1 MAATNFCEMYDCRT
15 TEFFRIDRF
24 SDIFIP
30 YHFKFIEVEDGHSS
44 QFNMS
49 YLADGND
56 WQGSATNKSITP
68 GHGFPLDTDD
78 DGITD
83 TQTYLLAQIDNSGFL
98 REEEFCHEGLGCT
111 GFGNG
116 TGIILQPRDEFDSN
130 PYYTFIPIPA
140 EISEDGDPIYTEDQ
154 TGYDP
159 GDGGGEECF
168 VAGTKVKM
176 SNGLEKNIED
186 IQIGEQVL
194 SYNIH
199 TKKLES
205 KKVTKLFT
213 QVHDLVDGD
222 ITVKTKFNNGVET
235 HNTIANPFW
244 SKDKGFVAADAERC
258 NTLHSWVKQT
268 NKGKDTEQL
277 KVGDT
282 LYHYNGKE
290 LQEVMVTEIEHIVEP
305 YIRTYD
311 ITIEDNH
318 TFFANGILTHNS
330 SGDGGDNDD
339 DNINT
344 YVYGCF
350 DPNADNYYCDEPDA
364 GCVNGCP
371 PDADACLDNGS
382 CTYGGTGTTYS
393 DVPNLLCC
401 LSNTHDGT
409 VRFSGEFPFSD
420 VESVVNLNELY
431 YGDSELNVGNV
442 YNADACNQVDCSIQ
456 EFDDEENLIPK
467 VHFDGHCVNSLGTHG
482 RFGHN
487 IVFDHYYN
495 IVLSNF
501 YYDEET
507 GEGNIQ
513 DPTLFHYPFVR
524 TRDPLDDD
532 TEQNAI
538 EYIDDMEN
546 EYRYFE
552 PINNVSVMDNDDW
565 EDFNNGLNNGDSEF
579 ETDTIEFQNGL
590 SSIVFDR
597 FQTGVDK
604 DGTELYN
611 LPIYRNLSC
620 QDIEDDA
627 GIVVDDY
634 TGKREDYDLADGF
647 TKSPF
652 SSGEIADI
660 FTETYTLG
668 DSHSKGIDFC
678 GGVNLVDDAFEIFF
692 DNPLY
697 FRVIM
702 NIFAQYT
709 EDIWF
714 RNIDENNELPNAT
727 NGFGLNSSG
736 VDEIITTEFAE
747 DYIINEFSLE
757 ENYNLNRDVL
767 IRIGFPLPPISFNEM
782 DCDGVRES
790 YLKLVNEFI
799 GEVIALTF
807 FQDFKLTGVDI
818 EPTMKNQLDVLSGI
832 DLREEVLN
840 ACDYI
845 EFMTLPGGLAMGD
858 GIYYGGN
865 EIPSIYFN
873 APYNG
878 NVGNTVADDMT
889 KEQYVR
895 TFDCN
900 TELNNN
906 LQFSKMR
913 AVCKDGSFVEMAQA
927 GPNGN
932 QNYIIHHGTTEEF
945 FNTGM
950 EACNSQLKL
959 NSNQDLYYLSDN
971 DGKESLGIFFYDS
984 ENKQNEN
991 FINDKDESFNQYN
1004 LLNGI
1009 LNSNG
1014 KGIKYIYELDTWEE
1028 NGWGKIYEAD
1038 FWDVIRSD
1046 VHDNDYPTSDNY
1058 RSNRIAPYWRM
1069 NYSECFSLNRC
1080 IVVDTLKPIIH
1091 AADENLPTSYYD
1103 TRQGITTFIKK
1114 EDLSETAQRKNQK
1127 FKLSF
1132 MMKTIDIDDGVDLKD
1147 TGIHTVLE
1155 FDDSKVSVNNKT
1167 FADNKIKTKK
1177 YKTSQCSPSGKN
1189 ENHYSN
1195 MLTKERYCTQTR
1207 ASFTNTIMNR
1217 WEKMEYVFEVDRDA
1231 NLKNYD
1237 GVNLYLTPLEFARTE
1252 YDLYPEIGDYDSIQN
1267 YMKNNASTILVDNV
1281 KFKEAYDFHPDVDV
1295 RKKKGP
1301 NDYGLVSLMEYYDK
1315 FKPTAK
1321 IEEFN
1326 DTTAPLELQF
1336 YFYPRFP
1343 YDDVLSPNREILL
1356 EQFEFKQFF
1365 ISDIDWGDG
1374 SPIEFDTDPKKIGTD
1389 RALYHTYEQ
1398 SGTYEIKGTMFT
1410 TVPELYIPSATPTNI
1425 NYEGNL
1431 GVGYNQKFTIKI
1443 NINEGL
1449 DEDFKYFGTDGFSF
1463 IPFKNSTPVI
1473 GGTSKQSIYYKALKR
1488 NLGILDGTQINNLL
1502 VESELLTKDFHGYPS
1517 GTSAIEET
1525 LGGESGWFKIN
1536 YVEGD
1541 TEFLMSNNVSVIPN
1555 TTYVESFELKHDGTL
1570 DSLNITF
1577 WNSTNGHREVS
1588 AIIEDLGIDNDG
1600 NFHKRISAEFTTA
1613 VDDTT
1618 IRAIDFKNVN
1628 GTLSFL
1634 AVKNIAFHLPTPDL
1648 DVTLV
1653 DVNYSRQSDRLK
1665 TEMAF
1670 QKIEDLYNDTG
1681 VFNLL
1686 NYYQQPA
1693 NNIFDNS
1700 AEYLS
1705 TLPFPRYFQEF
1716 DITGDSGTPDN
1727 QLTPVDADRWT
1738 VEGRPDIAEEIINN
1752 LTGGGVP
1759 IGIVGIHNIMDG
1771 GVQYL
1776 GIGPFVDNETF
1787 PEDEVVF
1794 PLNNAIATYAC
1805 AEVFGGNGDPNPSIG
1820 NYVVTLSTNTVQDNQ
1835 GRDWLTY
1842 DCINHNLEEEGN
1854 TFPVLSESDTYNLP
1868 EVYIN
1873 PTLQSQ
1879 NEQYT
1884 GQQYSSITKQLGK
1897 SIGDVDL
1904 STPKYYNKPK
1914 SIVDFFGFGETTFQ
1928 YGVELNP
1935 GPNYGI
1941 FSEHWETLQ
1950 GFGGNIVIS
1959 AGDATWNGEEGDL
1972 NYLQLKESIE
1982 IGATYELTV
1991 HVPVNDD
1998 PDGLKV
2004 YQIGQFELN
2013 EDGDGFDTIIENAYY
2028 EIVPG
2033 YETGIY
2039 TITFGPT
2046 QNDKFLIMSAGGAE
2060 VQIIIDYISLR
2071 KVVGTY
2077 NPRIPSLPNYWK
2089 NTIPQNYS
2097 IYNREGLGGE
2107 LIDTYSEQEW
2117 IDDYYYPVLPRYGQD
2132 GKFIEGDFP
2141 NNKTPFPL
2149 EGIIT
2154 NNKQEDENI
2163 LIGLSSD
2170 TDDINVLN
2178 DDGGNNNKG
2187 FIISDFKPK
2196 FQNDTLEIKKTK
2208 KINKLKK
2215 STKNRAF

>member
-1 MAATNFCEMYDCRT
+1 M
-15 TEFFRIDRF
+15 
-24 SDIFIP
+24 
-30 YHFKFIEVEDGHSS
+30 
-44 QFNMS
+44 
-49 YLADGND
+49 
-56 WQGSATNKSITP
+56 
-68 GHGFPLDTDD
+68 
-78 DGITD
+78 
-83 TQTYLLAQIDNSGFL
+83 
-98 REEEFCHEGLGCT
+98 
-111 GFGNG
+111 
-116 TGIILQPRDEFDSN
+116 
-130 PYYTFIPIPA
+130 
-140 EISEDGDPIYTEDQ
+140 
-154 TGYDP
+154 
-159 GDGGGEECF
+159 
-168 VAGTKVKM
+168 
-176 SNGLEKNIED
+176 
-186 IQIGEQVL
+186 
-194 SYNIH
+194 
-199 TKKLES
+199 
-205 KKVTKLFT
+205 
-213 QVHDLVDGD
+213 
-222 ITVKTKFNNGVET
+222 
-235 HNTIANPFW
+235 
-244 SKDKGFVAADAERC
+244 
-258 NTLHSWVKQT
+258 
-268 NKGKDTEQL
+268 
-277 KVGDT
+277 
-282 LYHYNGKE
+282 
-290 LQEVMVTEIEHIVEP
+290 
-305 YIRTYD
+305 
-311 ITIEDNH
+311 
-318 TFFANGILTHNS
+318 
-330 SGDGGDNDD
+330 
-339 DNINT
+339 
-344 YVYGCF
+344 
-350 DPNADNYYCDEPDA
+350 
-364 GCVNGCP
+364 
-371 PDADACLDNGS
+371 
-382 CTYGGTGTTYS
+382 
-393 DVPNLLCC
+393 
-401 LSNTHDGT
+401 
-409 VRFSGEFPFSD
+409 
-420 VESVVNLNELY
+420 
-431 YGDSELNVGNV
+431 
-442 YNADACNQVDCSIQ
+442 
-456 EFDDEENLIPK
+456 
-467 VHFDGHCVNSLGTHG
+467 
-482 RFGHN
+482 
-487 IVFDHYYN
+487 
-495 IVLSNF
+495 
-501 YYDEET
+501 
-507 GEGNIQ
+507 
-513 DPTLFHYPFVR
+513 
-524 TRDPLDDD
+524 
-532 TEQNAI
+532 
-538 EYIDDMEN
+538 
-546 EYRYFE
+546 
-552 PINNVSVMDNDDW
+552 
-565 EDFNNGLNNGDSEF
+565 
-579 ETDTIEFQNGL
+579 
-590 SSIVFDR
+590 
-597 FQTGVDK
+597 
-604 DGTELYN
+604 
-611 LPIYRNLSC
+611 
-620 QDIEDDA
+620 
-627 GIVVDDY
+627 
-634 TGKREDYDLADGF
+634 
-647 TKSPF
+647 
-652 SSGEIADI
+652 
-660 FTETYTLG
+660 
-668 DSHSKGIDFC
+668 
-678 GGVNLVDDAFEIFF
+678 
-692 DNPLY
+692 
-697 FRVIM
+697 
-702 NIFAQYT
+702 
-709 EDIWF
+709 
-714 RNIDENNELPNAT
+714 
-727 NGFGLNSSG
+727 
-736 VDEIITTEFAE
+736 
-747 DYIINEFSLE
+747 
-757 ENYNLNRDVL
+757 
-767 IRIGFPLPPISFNEM
+767 
-782 DCDGVRES
+782 
-790 YLKLVNEFI
+790 
-799 GEVIALTF
+799 
-807 FQDFKLTGVDI
+807 
-818 EPTMKNQLDVLSGI
+818 
-832 DLREEVLN
+832 
-840 ACDYI
+840 
-845 EFMTLPGGLAMGD
+845 
-858 GIYYGGN
+858 
-865 EIPSIYFN
+865 
-873 APYNG
+873 
-878 NVGNTVADDMT
+878 
-889 KEQYVR
+889 
-895 TFDCN
+895 
-900 TELNNN
+900 
-906 LQFSKMR
+906 
-913 AVCKDGSFVEMAQA
+913 
-927 GPNGN
+927 
-932 QNYIIHHGTTEEF
+932 
-945 FNTGM
+945 
-950 EACNSQLKL
+950 
-959 NSNQDLYYLSDN
+959 
-971 DGKESLGIFFYDS
+971 
-984 ENKQNEN
+984 
-991 FINDKDESFNQYN
+991 
-1004 LLNGI
+1004 
-1009 LNSNG
+1009 
-1014 KGIKYIYELDTWEE
+1014 
-1028 NGWGKIYEAD
+1028 
-1038 FWDVIRSD
+1038 
-1046 VHDNDYPTSDNY
+1046 
-1058 RSNRIAPYWRM
+1058 
-1069 NYSECFSLNRC
+1069 
-1080 IVVDTLKPIIH
+1080 
-1091 AADENLPTSYYD
+1091 
-1103 TRQGITTFIKK
+1103 
-1114 EDLSETAQRKNQK
+1114 
-1127 FKLSF
+1127 
-1132 MMKTIDIDDGVDLKD
+1132 
-1147 TGIHTVLE
+1147 
-1155 FDDSKVSVNNKT
+1155 
-1167 FADNKIKTKK
+1167 
-1177 YKTSQCSPSGKN
+1177 
-1189 ENHYSN
+1189 
-1195 MLTKERYCTQTR
+1195 
-1207 ASFTNTIMNR
+1207 
-1217 WEKMEYVFEVDRDA
+1217 
-1231 NLKNYD
+1231 
-1237 GVNLYLTPLEFARTE
+1237 
-1252 YDLYPEIGDYDSIQN
+1252 
-1267 YMKNNASTILVDNV
+1267 
-1281 KFKEAYDFHPDVDV
+1281 
-1295 RKKKGP
+1295 
-1301 NDYGLVSLMEYYDK
+1301 
-1315 FKPTAK
+1315 
-1321 IEEFN
+1321 
-1326 DTTAPLELQF
+1326 
-1336 YFYPRFP
+1336 
-1343 YDDVLSPNREILL
+1343 
-1356 EQFEFKQFF
+1356 
-1365 ISDIDWGDG
+1365 
-1374 SPIEFDTDPKKIGTD
+1374 
-1389 RALYHTYEQ
+1389 
-1398 SGTYEIKGTMFT
+1398 
-1410 TVPELYIPSATPTNI
+1410 
-1425 NYEGNL
+1425 
-1431 GVGYNQKFTIKI
+1431 
-1443 NINEGL
+1443 
-1449 DEDFKYFGTDGFSF
+1449 
-1463 IPFKNSTPVI
+1463 
-1473 GGTSKQSIYYKALKR
+1473 
-1488 NLGILDGTQINNLL
+1488 
-1502 VESELLTKDFHGYPS
+1502 
-1517 GTSAIEET
+1517 
-1525 LGGESGWFKIN
+1525 
-1536 YVEGD
+1536 
-1541 TEFLMSNNVSVIPN
+1541 
-1555 TTYVESFELKHDGTL
+1555 ESFELKHDGTL

>member
-1 MAATNFCEMYDCRT
+1 
-15 TEFFRIDRF
+15 
-24 SDIFIP
+24 
-30 YHFKFIEVEDGHSS
+30 
-44 QFNMS
+44 
-49 YLADGND
+49 
-56 WQGSATNKSITP
+56 
-68 GHGFPLDTDD
+68 
-78 DGITD
+78 
-83 TQTYLLAQIDNSGFL
+83 
-98 REEEFCHEGLGCT
+98 
-111 GFGNG
+111 
-116 TGIILQPRDEFDSN
+116 
-130 PYYTFIPIPA
+130 
-140 EISEDGDPIYTEDQ
+140 
-154 TGYDP
+154 
-159 GDGGGEECF
+159 
-168 VAGTKVKM
+168 
-176 SNGLEKNIED
+176 
-186 IQIGEQVL
+186 
-194 SYNIH
+194 
-199 TKKLES
+199 
-205 KKVTKLFT
+205 
-213 QVHDLVDGD
+213 
-222 ITVKTKFNNGVET
+222 
-235 HNTIANPFW
+235 
-244 SKDKGFVAADAERC
+244 
-258 NTLHSWVKQT
+258 
-268 NKGKDTEQL
+268 
-277 KVGDT
+277 
-282 LYHYNGKE
+282 
-290 LQEVMVTEIEHIVEP
+290 
-305 YIRTYD
+305 
-311 ITIEDNH
+311 
-318 TFFANGILTHNS
+318 
-330 SGDGGDNDD
+330 
-339 DNINT
+339 
-344 YVYGCF
+344 
-350 DPNADNYYCDEPDA
+350 
-364 GCVNGCP
+364 
-371 PDADACLDNGS
+371 
-382 CTYGGTGTTYS
+382 
-393 DVPNLLCC
+393 
-401 LSNTHDGT
+401 
-409 VRFSGEFPFSD
+409 
-420 VESVVNLNELY
+420 
-431 YGDSELNVGNV
+431 
-442 YNADACNQVDCSIQ
+442 
-456 EFDDEENLIPK
+456 
-467 VHFDGHCVNSLGTHG
+467 
-482 RFGHN
+482 
-487 IVFDHYYN
+487 
-495 IVLSNF
+495 
-501 YYDEET
+501 
-507 GEGNIQ
+507 
-513 DPTLFHYPFVR
+513 
-524 TRDPLDDD
+524 
-532 TEQNAI
+532 
-538 EYIDDMEN
+538 
-546 EYRYFE
+546 
-552 PINNVSVMDNDDW
+552 
-565 EDFNNGLNNGDSEF
+565 
-579 ETDTIEFQNGL
+579 
-590 SSIVFDR
+590 
-597 FQTGVDK
+597 
-604 DGTELYN
+604 
-611 LPIYRNLSC
+611 
-620 QDIEDDA
+620 
-627 GIVVDDY
+627 
-634 TGKREDYDLADGF
+634 
-647 TKSPF
+647 
-652 SSGEIADI
+652 
-660 FTETYTLG
+660 
-668 DSHSKGIDFC
+668 
-678 GGVNLVDDAFEIFF
+678 
-692 DNPLY
+692 
-697 FRVIM
+697 
-702 NIFAQYT
+702 
-709 EDIWF
+709 
-714 RNIDENNELPNAT
+714 
-727 NGFGLNSSG
+727 
-736 VDEIITTEFAE
+736 
-747 DYIINEFSLE
+747 
-757 ENYNLNRDVL
+757 
-767 IRIGFPLPPISFNEM
+767 
-782 DCDGVRES
+782 
-790 YLKLVNEFI
+790 
-799 GEVIALTF
+799 
-807 FQDFKLTGVDI
+807 
-818 EPTMKNQLDVLSGI
+818 
-832 DLREEVLN
+832 
-840 ACDYI
+840 
-845 EFMTLPGGLAMGD
+845 
-858 GIYYGGN
+858 
-865 EIPSIYFN
+865 
-873 APYNG
+873 
-878 NVGNTVADDMT
+878 
-889 KEQYVR
+889 
-895 TFDCN
+895 
-900 TELNNN
+900 
-906 LQFSKMR
+906 MR

-932 QNYIIHHGTTEEF
+932 TQKTINHGGTEEF

-1014 KGIKYIYELDTWEE
+1014 KSVRYIYQEDVWEQT
-1028 NGWGKIYEAD
+1028 GWGKLYEAD
-1038 FWDVIRSD
+1038 FWDLIRSD
-1046 VHDNDYPTSDNY
+1046 SHDDEHDTDNY
-1058 RSNRIAPYWRM
+1058 RSERIAPYWRM

-1080 IVVDTLKPIIH
+1080 IVVDTLKPLI
-1091 AADENLPTSYYD
+1091 DTSFSYD

-1114 EDLSETAQRKNQK
+1114 EDLSEIAQRKNQK

-1195 MLTKERYCTQTR
+1195 MLTKERYCTRTR

-1410 TVPELYIPSATPTNI
+1410 TVPELYTPSATPTDI

-1431 GVGYNQKFTIKI
+1431 GVGYNKKFTIKI

-1473 GGTSKQSIYYKALKR
+1473 GGTSKQSIYYKSLKR

-1502 VESELLTKDFHGYPS
+1502 VESELLTKDFHAYN
-1517 GTSAIEET
+1517 GTDLANSSAVEVT
-1525 LGGESGWFKIN
+1525 LGNEDGWYKTLRVN
-1536 YVEGD
+1536 ELTGNTN

-1570 DSLNITF
+1570 DSLDITF
-1577 WNSTNGHREVS
+1577 WNSTNQHREVS

-1600 NFHKRISAEFTTA
+1600 NFHKKISAEFTTT

-1618 IRAIDFKNVN
+1618 IRAIDFKNVV

-1634 AVKNIAFHLPTPDL
+1634 AVKNIAFHLPTTDL
-1648 DVTLV
+1648 DVTLL

-1681 VFNLL
+1681 VFDLL

-1693 NNIFDNS
+1693 NNIFNNS

-1716 DITGDSGTPDN
+1716 DISGDAGTPDN
-1727 QLTPVDADRWT
+1727 QLTSTDADRW
-1738 VEGRPDIAEEIINN
+1738 VFEGRPDIAEEIINN
-1752 LTGGGVP
+1752 LTGGGAQ
-1759 IGIVGIHNIMDG
+1759 IGMVGIWNQGSNFNFTLSI
-1771 GVQYL
+1771 
-1776 GIGPFVDNETF
+1776 PF
-1787 PEDEVVF
+1787 EDTDSM
-1794 PLNNAIATYAC
+1794 PLNYENADLILLELQLSTYAC
-1805 AEVFGGNGDPNPSIG
+1805 AEVFGGDGSFDGGD
-1820 NYVVTLSTNTVQDNQ
+1820 YVVTQPVGTVTDDDNREW
-1835 GRDWLTY
+1835 GIFN
-1842 DCINHNLEEEGN
+1842 CIDSNLEEEGN

-1935 GPNYGI
+1935 GLNYGI
-1941 FSEHWETLQ
+1941 FSDWETLQ

-1959 AGDATWNGEEGDL
+1959 DGSATWNGEEGTL

-1982 IGATYELTV
+1982 IGATYELK
-1991 HVPVNDD
+1991 VNVVVNND

-2033 YETGIY
+2033 GETGIY

-2046 QNDKFLIMSAGGAE
+2046 QNDKFLIMSAGGGDG
-2060 VQIIIDYISLR
+2060 IIIDYISLR